1 MRASSVLAIAVT
13 AATLFGSAQADA
25 KTRYRY
31 RAPAHA
37 PLVVPVEP
45 RSFLDPGPIPPVGT
59 YSRYVYVSQ
68 YPYFQPYVYTNHFGE
83 PPLPSFGDGGKPLI
97 TGLSFG
103 PLSGVR

>member
-1 MRASSVLAIAVT
+1 MRASSILAIAAT
-13 AATLFGSAQADA
+13 AASLLISAQADA

-31 RAPAHA
+31 RVPAHR

-45 RSFLDPGPIPPVGT
+45 RSFLDPGPVAPVGT

-68 YPYFQPYVYTNHFGE
+68 YPYFAPYTYSNHYGE
-83 PPLPSFGDGGKPLI
+83 PPLPSYGDGGRPLI
-97 TGLSFG
+97 EGLSFG